1 VPSVD
6 EILSALAEVQLRL
19 WLLAD
24 NGSDGWYAVL
34 CDQGSPNKQWHG
46 NGATAQDA
54 LARALE
60 DAGVKVDG

>member
-1 VPSVD
+1 VPTVD
-6 EILSALAEVQLRL
+6 EILTALADVGLRL
-19 WLLAD
+19 WILAD
-24 NGSDGWYAVL
+24 NGSEGWYAVL
-34 CDQGSPNKQWHG
+34 CEAADPSRQHNG

>member
-1 VPSVD
+1 MSTVD
-6 EILSALAEVQLRL
+6 EILAALADVGLRL

-24 NGSDGWYAVL
+24 NGSEGWYAVL
-34 CDQGSPNKQWHG
+34 CEHISPATQYHG
-46 NGATAQDA
+46 NGATAQDS

>member
-1 VPSVD
+1 VPTVD
-6 EILSALAEVQLRL
+6 EILGALADVGLCL

-24 NGSDGWYAVL
+24 NGSEGWYAVL
-34 CDQGSPNKQWHG
+34 CDQASPNQQWHG